1 MLNIG
6 SIVDGKYKILNI
18 IGKGGMSVVYLAMN
32 EKANKQWAIKEI
44 FRDAY
49 RDFHLDKKEIDM
61 MKRLKHPRLP
71 SITDVIERESSL
83 LIVMDYIEGRSLQ
96 DILTEYGAQQQDQ
109 VIEWARQLC
118 DVLAYLHSRK
128 PAIIYRD
135 MKPANVM
142 LKPDG
147 NVMLIDFGAAREYK
161 PHNIKDTVSL
171 GTRGYAA
178 PEQYEKR
185 EQSDARTD
193 IYCLGVMLFQLLTGE
208 NPHNLRPICE
218 INPSLSSGLEAILI
232 KCTQVEKE
240 NRYQSCEELMYVL
253 EHYQEMDTAYRKT
266 QKAKLYRFTIPAVL
280 ASFLGF
286 GALFFKAMESNI
298 RENNY
303 EAFLLAA
310 HNSTI
315 KKEEI
320 ENYQKAIRLDPFREE
335 AYLSL
340 LEEGF
345 LDDQIL
351 TSEESQQL
359 RAILIEYGDKN
370 TTNERAFQENQKG
383 YVRFAYQAGIAYYY
397 KFEEKSNKK
406 NAKGYFEIAAASDN
420 LENSQIERA
429 RRLYVISDYYAR
441 IGLEDAAGDKSVTY
455 LDYWKDLTALSEG
468 NLVEADNGRT
478 ALVMYAEL
486 AGQLILHAAEF
497 KNAGVEKEEM
507 FACLKTIE
515 QHLTSDFAGLDE
527 SGRQWLEEDIQE
539 LYGNIEKAKRMVES
553 ACTQRIQE
561 E

>member
-6 SIVDGKYKILNI
+6 SIIDGKYKILNI

-44 FRDAY
+44 FRDEY
-49 RDFHLDKKEIDM
+49 QGFRLDKKEIEM

-71 SITDVIERESSL
+71 SIIDVIEQENSL

-96 DILTEYGAQQQDQ
+96 DILTEYGARPQDQ

-118 DVLAYLHSRK
+118 GVLVYLHSRK

-218 INPSLSSGLEAILI
+218 INPSLSSGLETILI

-240 NRYQSCEELMYVL
+240 NRYQSCEELMYAL
-253 EHYQEMDTAYRKT
+253 DHYQEMDFAYRKT
-266 QKAKLYRFTIPAVL
+266 QKTKLYRFAVL
-280 ASFLGF
+280 VVFTGLLGL
-286 GALFFKAMESNI
+286 GTVFFKAMETDV

-303 EAFLLAA
+303 EAFLQAA
-310 HNSTI
+310 QNSAL
-315 KKEEI
+315 KEEEI

-340 LEEGF
+340 LEDGF

-351 TSEESQQL
+351 TSEESRQL
-359 RAILIEYGDKN
+359 RAILIDYGDRN
-370 TTNERAFQENQKG
+370 ITNERVFQENREG
-383 YVRFAYQAGIAYYY
+383 YARFAYQAGIAYYY

-406 NAKGYFEIAAASDN
+406 NAKGYFEIAAASDC
-420 LENSQIERA
+420 LKPGQTERA
-429 RRLYVISDYYAR
+429 RRLYVISEYYAR
-441 IGLEDAAGDKSVTY
+441 IGLEDAAGDQSVTY
-455 LDYWKDLTALSEG
+455 LDYWKDLTVLSDG
-468 NLVEADNGRT
+468 NLVKTDNERT
-478 ALVMYAEL
+478 AIVMYAEL
-486 AGQLILHAAEF
+486 TGQLILHTAEF
-497 KNAGVEKEEM
+497 KNAGVKKEEM
-507 FACLKTIE
+507 LACLE
-515 QHLTSDFAGLDE
+515 SVGQHLASDFTELDE
-527 SGRQWLEEDIQE
+527 SGRKWLEEDLQK
-539 LYGNIEKAKRMVES
+539 LSGNLEKAERMVRS
-553 ACTQRIQE
+553 AYEQRTQE